1 MGQRRKLPAATALS
15 RTVSNCRTSLTRSLQ
30 QQLSNSRTGTN
41 CLALSPLKA
50 SCRALNRPGLR
61 NHKKSKDVRDRF
73 RALAQKAYE
82 DNRAKAEAFRTA
94 QSRDQLQF
102 EPEEEEAAQGRAEAE
117 AVAVRQQENME
128 ADREKT
134 ELANDSWTWT
144 LGEAV
149 RDLKEVGRGATASVF
164 VGSFGGHS
172 VALKVASGRGLRDPM
187 QRAAAGQLDV
197 SEEFAILGA
206 IGQHPNVVRS
216 FAVLTSSHGRP
227 ALVLERASET
237 LHDMAHRFK
246 DQRLEST
253 PAGKDTLLALFQQF
267 LFGLS
272 YVHGRSVLHLDVK
285 PSNIL
290 VFDEVRAAV
299 ADFSHAESASDT
311 GCSVVGDRVYTEA
324 FRCPECLMAGG
335 RKAGTSHSI
344 ELEASIKPK
353 IS

>member
-164 VGSFGGHS
+164 VGS
-172 VALKVASGRGLRDPM
+172 
-187 QRAAAGQLDV
+187 
-197 SEEFAILGA
+197 LGA
-206 IGQHPNVVRS
+206 IRWP
-216 FAVLTSSHGRP
+216 
-227 ALVLERASET
+227 
-237 LHDMAHRFK
+237 
-246 DQRLEST
+246 
-253 PAGKDTLLALFQQF
+253 
-267 LFGLS
+267 
-272 YVHGRSVLHLDVK
+272 
-285 PSNIL
+285 
-290 VFDEVRAAV
+290 
-299 ADFSHAESASDT
+299 
-311 GCSVVGDRVYTEA
+311 
-324 FRCPECLMAGG
+324 
-335 RKAGTSHSI
+335 
-344 ELEASIKPK
+344 
-353 IS
+353 